1 MGSNR
6 QCSKTSCQAS
16 AVATLTY
23 NYADSTVV
31 LGPLSRRAEPHTYDL
46 CRRHAQS
53 MTAPKGWELLR
64 LELPEGEYRA
74 PEPDDLLAVA
84 HAVQPRQ
91 SSRAPGKVVR
101 PSDQAPR
108 YAAAGARGATVDRS
122 VRRPPDSSA
131 PAAGEGTDARHDS
144 SRDDDRP
151 ARPEPLGVDG
161 PARPGR
167 PPLRL
172 LKEPEA

>member
-1 MGSNR
+1 MGPNR
-6 QCSKTSCQAS
+6 TCSKTSCQGS

-31 LGPLSRRAEPHTYDL
+31 LGPLSRLAEPHTYDL

-64 LELPEGEYRA
+64 LELPPGEYRPA
-74 PEPDDLLAVA
+74 EPDDLLAVA
-84 HAVQPRQ
+84 HAVQAPLQ
-91 SSRAPGKVVR
+91 SRTHGQFRAPEA
-101 PSDQAPR
+101 DQRQPER
-108 YAAAGARGATVDRS
+108 TESRGSSVDRS
-122 VRRPPDSSA
+122 VRSPQDDA
-131 PAAGEGTDARHDS
+131 PATPERTSGAQGGSTARS
-144 SRDDDRP
+144 E
-151 ARPEPLGVDG
+151 RPEPLGVDG

-172 LKEPEA
+172 LKDPEAK

>member
-1 MGSNR
+1 M
-6 QCSKTSCQAS
+6 
-16 AVATLTY
+16 ATLTY

-31 LGPLSRRAEPHTYDL
+31 LGPLSRLAEPHTYDL

-64 LELPEGEYRA
+64 LELPQGEYRA

-84 HAVQPRQ
+84 HAVQSPLQ
-91 SSRAPGKVVR
+91 SRTHGQTPSQGQSRDHGQQR
-101 PSDQAPR
+101 GSDQ
-108 YAAAGARGATVDRS
+108 RGSTVDRS
-122 VRRPPDSSA
+122 VRGPQESIPPA
-131 PAAGEGTDARHDS
+131 PGQNSGQASNGQNRSTPRGD
-144 SRDDDRP
+144 
-151 ARPEPLGVDG
+151 RPEPLGVDG

-172 LKEPEA
+172 LKGPEA